1 MLLLVCSYSYNEN
14 VPKKILKSEM
24 CELRKRQT
32 IERVAFVHWN
42 RILVKVS
49 ASGILCKTSKHL
61 ITCLRLSC
69 ILWLI
74 LSYRSNNCRQKSLS
88 FALGRHAWSLKS
100 RKKNTFCILLMSWM
114 SVFSGRW
121 ENYCLTSSWKVLK

>member
-1 MLLLVCSYSYNEN
+1 MLLLVCSYSYTEN
-14 VPKKILKSEM
+14 VPKKIRKSEM

-32 IERVAFVHWN
+32 IERVVHWN

-61 ITCLRLSC
+61 ITCLRVPF

-114 SVFSGRW
+114 SVLSGSW
-121 ENYCLTSSWKVLK
+121 ENCCLTSTWKVLK